1 MIDYSILAAS
11 TEYYTS
17 KGFKRIESPWTV
29 TQAVSEITKPKGAKE
44 FALVHDDGKVL
55 VASAEQSFLYL
66 YLKGF
71 LPKGQFQSITPCF
84 RSEPFDQLHTK
95 YFMKNEL
102 IETENVNEERLMEI
116 IIIAKD
122 FFSRYFPEKDLK
134 ITGNGITGGAYDIEY
149 KGIELGSYGI
159 RSCDYLEWIYATGV
173 AEPRVSATLKKFEL
187 QAKETERIMSY

>member
-11 TEYYTS
+11 TDYYTS

-71 LPKGQFQSITPCF
+71 LPLGQYQSITPCF

-102 IETENVNEERLMEI
+102 IETENVN
-116 IIIAKD
+116 
-122 FFSRYFPEKDLK
+122 
-134 ITGNGITGGAYDIEY
+134 
-149 KGIELGSYGI
+149 
-159 RSCDYLEWIYATGV
+159 
-173 AEPRVSATLKKFEL
+173 
-187 QAKETERIMSY
+187 